1 MGLQQFEQ
9 RLERLVE
16 GAFAKAYRRGLQ
28 PVEIGRRLMRE
39 MDLHRTVGV
48 HGLVAPNQL
57 TVALAPDDFARFEP
71 FSAALVKELEQAARE
86 HARDE
91 GYKFLGPVTV
101 ELQSDSLL
109 RAGTFL
115 VAGEVVAGPEVNQRA
130 ALILPS
136 GRKVEME
143 EDTVAIGRL
152 PGCTIVLDDPNVSRR
167 HAEIRRQGGD
177 AVLVDLGST
186 NGTLVNG
193 VAVRR
198 HRLEHGDRITLGNT
212 TLVYEAG

>member
-39 MDLHRTVGV
+39 MDLRRTVGV
-48 HGLVAPNQL
+48 HGLVAPNRIN
-57 TVALAPDDFARFEP
+57 VALAPEDFARFEP
-71 FSAALVKELEQAARE
+71 FCAALGKELEQAARE

-91 GYKFLGPVTV
+91 GYKFLGPLSV
-101 ELQSDSLL
+101 ELQPDPLL
-109 RAGTFL
+109 RAGTF
-115 VAGEVVAGPEVNQRA
+115 VVVGEIVAGPQVDRRA

-136 GRKVEME
+136 GRKVAIEQE
-143 EDTVAIGRL
+143 TVVIGRL
-152 PGCTIVLDDPNVSRR
+152 PGSTVVLDDPNVSRR
-167 HAEIRRQGGD
+167 HAEIRRQGPD

-186 NGTLVNG
+186 NGTVVNG
-193 VAVRR
+193 VAVSS
-198 HRLEHGDRITLGNT
+198 HRLEHGDRIKLGNT
-212 TLVYEAG
+212 TLVYEES